1 MQEQQLTEEE
11 VKTLT
16 DLQNKVNGI
25 QFDFGQLSIREAF
38 LKKEITL
45 IDVKKEELLAVLEQ
59 EQNPESET
67 LKPFHEKYG
76 DGQVDLVKK
85 VFISSK

>member
-11 VKTLT
+11 VTTLT
-16 DLQNKVNGI
+16 DLQTKVNGI
-25 QFDFGQLSIREAF
+25 QFDFGQLSIRESF

-45 IDVKKEELLAVLEQ
+45 IEAKKEELLGVLEQ
-59 EQNPESET
+59 EQNPENGT
-67 LKPFHEKYG
+67 LKPFYDKYG

-85 VFISSK
+85 VFISN